1 MISNLELLRKITYLA
16 EKDGRY
22 HKESFIFILAAIE
35 YTLSRL
41 SERRH
46 LTGQEF
52 SKGIAEYAREQY
64 GYLAPTVLAYWGIT
78 STRDYGEIVYLL
90 IGIGLMSKTE
100 EDTIDDFYDVYE
112 FDKEF
117 EWPNTKPSDFS
128 KNF

>member
-1 MISNLELLRKITYLA
+1 MISNLELIRKITDLA

-64 GYLAPTVLAYWGIT
+64 GYLAQTVMAHWGIT
-78 STRDYGEIVYLL
+78 VTRDYGEIVYLL

-100 EDTIDDFYDVYE
+100 EDTIDDFFDVYD

-117 EWPNTKPSDFS
+117 DWPNTKPSDFS
-128 KNF
+128 KNI